1 MPGTTAYC
9 LGFVLT
15 LSAIT
20 GYSRAPNATFG
31 MTSHEVELKLPNV
44 VLAIPKPRKQPFEDP
59 ALERAEA
66 RAIATTELPPLARR
80 RA

>member
-1 MPGTTAYC
+1 
-9 LGFVLT
+9 
-15 LSAIT
+15 
-20 GYSRAPNATFG
+20 